1 MMRSLIM
8 HVAVDRGAKENQVF
22 ASYVEYLNTNRYVP
36 PTVTE
41 YLDRVRLLGNR
52 AAHDIDPVDPEEVE
66 KLLAFVEVLL
76 RLIYDF
82 PSRLAIPPVT
92 T

>member
-1 MMRSLIM
+1 M
-8 HVAVDRGAKENQVF
+8 HVAVDLGAKENQSF
-22 ASYVEYLNTNRYVP
+22 ASYIEHLDTNRYVP
-36 PTVTE
+36 PTVKV

-52 AAHDIDPVDPEEVE
+52 AAHDIDPVEPEEIE

-82 PSRLAIPPVT
+82 PSRLAIPPAPA
-92 T
+92 